1 MYFNN
6 NQRLKQLLGH
16 INKVPESTIYNN
28 IIIFFCKKERVY
40 TKLKYSRVPIYD
52 SVSGGLACLFAGF
65 LGFLI
70 SERFG
75 FELVDSGD
83 LYYFYMYIVLFC
95 IACRLYIYSWLMFQQ
110 SFSKFFYLPIYI
122 YIKNIIYWIK

>member
-6 NQRLKQLLGH
+6 IQQLKKLHLSQ
-16 INKVPESTIYNN
+16 KTTFKSKYSFYNN
-28 IIIFFCKKERVY
+28 IIIYFCRKERVY

-75 FELVDSGD
+75 YELVDSGD
-83 LYYFYMYIVLFC
+83 IYYFYMYIVLFC
-95 IACRLYIYSWLMFQQ
+95 IACRIYIYSW
-110 SFSKFFYLPIYI
+110 
-122 YIKNIIYWIK
+122 